1 MTGKKTKPQYVM
13 TIK

>member
-1 MTGKKTKPQYVM
+1 MTDKKTKPQYVM